1 MQNVEE
7 IARLANLARARIKE
21 ISRDEADVLLEAGA
35 LLLDVRDAREYRS
48 GHLSGA
54 VQLSWDALDPG
65 ISELA
70 PEKSTAIVCYCAI
83 GHRSAIAA
91 DGLQQLGY
99 TNVASIEGGLKA
111 YLASTKTRRS
121 A

>member
-1 MQNVEE
+1 MHNAEE
-7 IARLANLARARIKE
+7 ITRLANLARARIKE
-21 ISRDEADVLLEAGA
+21 ISRDEADALLEAGA
-35 LLLDVRDAREYRS
+35 LLLDVRESREYRT

-65 ISELA
+65 ITEIA
-70 PEKSTAIVCYCAI
+70 PDKSAAIVCYCAI

-91 DGLQQLGY
+91 DVLQQLGY
-99 TNVASIEGGLKA
+99 AHVTSIEGGLKQ
-111 YLASTKTRRS
+111 YLASAKTRKS